1 MTCVCR
7 PLYCSVPS
15 ILAFPSPHEKCYD
28 YSNLFFFNL
37 SLPLLPI
44 PLTHFYSH
52 LLLTSKDMIILRE
65 APDRAGWGRVK
76 HRENLGS
83 ILKITAKKHHPDI
96 VTFKFGHHDNGG
108 TPVLTHQIR
117 MRLPNTRKATEA
129 IKDTVEK
136 ANKS

>member
-1 MTCVCR
+1 MLVFADHYTVQYHQY
-7 PLYCSVPS
+7 LHS
-15 ILAFPSPHEKCYD
+15 PSPHEKCYD

-37 SLPLLPI
+37 SLPPLPI
-44 PLTHFYSH
+44 PLTQIYSH